1 MGTAIMAAGT
11 DASSY
16 ANNYLPPVT
25 GPLAWANL
33 ESDLLPAGRRLK
45 NFGSLGG
52 TFALSGIAQLVAK
65 GVAAAAGTES
75 RLTLGTF
82 TPDAYTF
89 IVLVDVGPDAGILRH
104 RNIRIST
111 NASKKLQR
119 VMDAGTSVSVITAP
133 ATGAFA
139 VFLCGDSTGH
149 AFGIVTASGI
159 QKSTSTAVNS
169 GTTATWMGGTPA
181 TTVDK
186 RATLSQSPTKADWTT
201 RGIPKTHARNGNAT
215 RSAYWSALC

>member
-11 DASSY
+11 DASAY

-65 GVAAAAGTES
+65 VLQRQRYGKPSDSGYLYAGCLHLH
-75 RLTLGTF
+75 RAGRR
-82 TPDAYTF
+82 
-89 IVLVDVGPDAGILRH
+89 GPGCRD
-104 RNIRIST
+104 T
-111 NASKKLQR
+111 ASPQYSYQHECQQKLQR
-119 VMDAGTSVSVITAP
+119 VMDAGTSVSDITAP

-169 GTTATWMGGTPA
+169 GTTATWMGGTNQA
-181 TTVDK
+181 GLAAAWAGYGSAFYDRKLSDSEMERVAERLIK
-186 RATLSQSPTKADWTT
+186 RARYLGVTV
-201 RGIPKTHARNGNAT
+201 NG
-215 RSAYWSALC
+215 

>member
-11 DASSY
+11 DASAY

-75 RLTLGTF
+75 RLTLGT
-82 TPDAYTF
+82 
-89 IVLVDVGPDAGILRH
+89 
-104 RNIRIST
+104 
-111 NASKKLQR
+111 
-119 VMDAGTSVSVITAP
+119 
-133 ATGAFA
+133 
-139 VFLCGDSTGH
+139 
-149 AFGIVTASGI
+149 
-159 QKSTSTAVNS
+159 
-169 GTTATWMGGTPA
+169 
-181 TTVDK
+181 
-186 RATLSQSPTKADWTT
+186 TLSPASPSQSLSPQTNPHYPLPNYSPNPTRHHSHIFQKVLTNTFLLFT
-201 RGIPKTHARNGNAT
+201 RPAAE
-215 RSAYWSALC
+215 Y

>member
-11 DASSY
+11 DASAY

-111 NASKKLQR
+111 NASKKL
-119 VMDAGTSVSVITAP
+119 
-133 ATGAFA
+133 
-139 VFLCGDSTGH
+139 
-149 AFGIVTASGI
+149 
-159 QKSTSTAVNS
+159 
-169 GTTATWMGGTPA
+169 
-181 TTVDK
+181 
-186 RATLSQSPTKADWTT
+186 
-201 RGIPKTHARNGNAT
+201 
-215 RSAYWSALC
+215 

>member
-11 DASSY
+11 DASAY

-65 GVAAAAGTES
+65 V
-75 RLTLGTF
+75 
-82 TPDAYTF
+82 
-89 IVLVDVGPDAGILRH
+89 
-104 RNIRIST
+104 
-111 NASKKLQR
+111 LQR
-119 VMDAGTSVSVITAP
+119 QRYGKPSDSGYLYAGCLHLHRAGRRGPGCRDTASP
-133 ATGAFA
+133 QYSYQHECQQKASARHGCRYKRFGYHCASTGAFA

-169 GTTATWMGGTPA
+169 GTTATWMGGTNQA
-181 TTVDK
+181 GLAAAWQAMVRLSMTESSVTVK
-186 RATLSQSPTKADWTT
+186 W
-201 RGIPKTHARNGNAT
+201 NGWQNALLNG
-215 RSAYWSALC
+215 RVIWE